1 MFQNFRW
8 WLYAPFLIAILTPDS
23 VYGTPPGSHGFDLFN
38 LFGSQP
44 AQSGLQQPVQQ
55 QSLPQ
60 IQYQYNQQPQQV
72 AVQQSIPQQQYAGNA
87 IQQAQQAQSLNYG
100 PQPQQQQYAPQQVQP
115 SYGSQVQSSQQYAPQ
130 YSQQQQYQPQ
140 QQYPQQYSQNSVQ
153 QPQEAPQ
160 AQQYQPQ
167 AQQHQPQAQ
176 QYQPQAQQ
184 YQPQAQQYQPQA
196 QAAPTVEATTKRPL
210 PSFFGMTQMPH
221 NPPVPTKPPPEVEP
235 FYTFAD
241 GSVMGACAYGLP
253 PPTYTIPT
261 KKCVPY
267 HPMCGVL
274 FTCILD
280 V

>member
-8 WLYAPFLIAILTPDS
+8 WLFAPFLIAILTPDS

-44 AQSGLQQPVQQ
+44 AQLGLQQPVQQ

-72 AVQQSIPQQQYAGNA
+72 AVQQTIPQQQYAGNG

-100 PQPQQQQYAPQQVQP
+100 PQPQQQQYAPQQTQD
-115 SYGSQVQSSQQYAPQ
+115 A
-130 YSQQQQYQPQ
+130 
-140 QQYPQQYSQNSVQ
+140 
-153 QPQEAPQ
+153 
-160 AQQYQPQ
+160 
-167 AQQHQPQAQ
+167 PQAQ

-196 QAAPTVEATTKRPL
+196 QQYQPPAQQYQPQAQQNQPQAQAAPTVEASTKRPL

-221 NPPVPTKPPPEVEP
+221 NPPIPTKPPPEVEP

-267 HPMCGVL
+267 HPACGVL